1 MLPHRKNGDRINYTD
16 TNIIIDIVGTS
27 FCFRILYDYWLPF
40 SPHYTH
46 AVASELF
53 CPWSRKIKKEIG
65 QINFL
70 SDDVFIVYGRQ
81 STLGYVQLQWRG
93 GHLRAVSFSHL
104 HSSGYYID
112 PVRPKVRLVRR
123 DPSSSPNGPIHGGF
137 LSPRTSPLF
146 FFLFILVYRKPT
158 HFVIM
163 IKATRYSNT
172 LSIMMSS
179 SFFIISRSFIPP
191 SILQFLCP
199 FSQ

>member
-1 MLPHRKNGDRINYTD
+1 M
-16 TNIIIDIVGTS
+16 
-27 FCFRILYDYWLPF
+27 
-40 SPHYTH
+40 
-46 AVASELF
+46 
-53 CPWSRKIKKEIG
+53 
-65 QINFL
+65 
-70 SDDVFIVYGRQ
+70 
-81 STLGYVQLQWRG
+81 
-93 GHLRAVSFSHL
+93 SFSHL

-123 DPSSSPNGPIHGGF
+123 DPSSSPNGPIDGGF

-179 SFFIISRSFIPP
+179 SFFIISRSFIPS
-191 SILQFLCP
+191 SILQVLCP
-199 FSQ
+199 FSQQHSAPCKESRSLVSLFFVVNLNANIAIKTYQEYRTFVSEDFAILMTEGLRA